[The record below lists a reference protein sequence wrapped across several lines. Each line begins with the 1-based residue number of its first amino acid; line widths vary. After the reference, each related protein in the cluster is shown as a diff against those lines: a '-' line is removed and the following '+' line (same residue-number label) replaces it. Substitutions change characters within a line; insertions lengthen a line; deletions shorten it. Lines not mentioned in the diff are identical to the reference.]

1 MLTWTKTDINTPS
14 FSYAFDNLANISS
27 VSLSKWS
34 IPPDRF
40 DDCYVQFLTSEM
52 MLRLLAVSTVLI
64 LGEASAQP
72 RWTLCAYHEDNVAM
86 FMIAH
91 CLVQILENIKWNS
104 VRYCWWELLRTEIIL
119 SGSKPSGNLG
129 RATCT
134 RTTSR
139 TTRGT
144 STSVSFTIIQ
154 HRNTSDEL
162 PGDINSGG
170 AGFVGG
176 PNVVTVMGADFCVEG
191 EDIFWYYYS

>member
-1 MLTWTKTDINTPS
+1 MKHSTWHVWWLLCTISNLRDDVETPRCLNCSHPGWGKRPTKVDI
-14 FSYAFDNLANISS
+14 FE
-27 VSLSKWS
+27 V
-34 IPPDRF
+34 
-40 DDCYVQFLTSEM
+40 
-52 MLRLLAVSTVLI
+52 
-64 LGEASAQP
+64 
-72 RWTLCAYHEDNVAM
+72 NVAT
-86 FMIAH
+86 FTIAH

-129 RATCT
+129 SATCT

-170 AGFVGG
+170 AGFIGG

-191 EDIFWYYYS
+191 EDIFWYYYYYYYYYY